1 MRKIYDICGFLKVIK
16 EECRQLWGDELFFYR
31 GLSDGKY
38 DLLSSVFRKKK
49 KDEESNAYH
58 DIMVEY
64 PEQFKTREHLS
75 NLVKMQHYGSATR
88 LLDVSGNPLIGLY
101 FACEQSPNVD
111 GKVVCLK
118 VKKSEMLHHN
128 SDKALMLACLPM
140 FSDEE
145 KEEIKKFCEFH
156 RGVISDRDIANI
168 NTMKRFLHEIRS
180 EFPAFETAIVGEDLL
195 TCYFVAAFKDN
206 QRMKVQDGAFVIF
219 GLTKDTS
226 SLERIATEIEI
237 DFSAKQEILKDL
249 KMLGI
254 ANNTV
259 YPDFERTSM
268 AIANDRKAEWVN
280 IYQK

>member
-1 MRKIYDICGFLKVIK
+1 MFTVTNLK
-16 EECRQLWGDELFFYR
+16 
-31 GLSDGKY
+31 
-38 DLLSSVFRKKK
+38 
-49 KDEESNAYH
+49 
-58 DIMVEY
+58 
-64 PEQFKTREHLS
+64 RE
-75 NLVKMQHYGSATR
+75 
-88 LLDVSGNPLIGLY
+88 D
-101 FACEQSPNVD
+101 
-111 GKVVCLK
+111 
-118 VKKSEMLHHN
+118 
-128 SDKALMLACLPM
+128 
-140 FSDEE
+140 E
-145 KEEIKKFCEFH
+145 KEESEEVCEFH
-156 RGVISDRDIANI
+156 RGVSSDRDRANN

-195 TCYFVAAFKDN
+195 KYYFVAAFKDN